1 MKARSSRVTPCLT
14 RSALLSGLG
23 IVPTIHR
30 AHQVTRDAANTV
42 ERHRRKLV
50 ANAHVLAID
59 LKRKPRHG
67 AVGVLRVAAIDVRAN
82 LLLAHTRAAFICVGH
97 AHCDAVNRHLIARLP
112 VQHRVH
118 DALPFDGLIVFQ
130 SMAFNYYHN
139 GIILEATG
147 GADVFPDG
155 LGGQPQPP
163 PAAGYRIVHLAPSL
177 VERLQPPLPVPADP
191 LGELGGEPLGGDP
204 APVPPVEELDL
215 EPAEEPLAG
224 GVVRRVPLARHRPLH
239 PGLPAGA
246 DPVGGAVVPAA
257 GRCGA

>member
-1 MKARSSRVTPCLT
+1 DTYCQSVDRYIESHPECKLINCRQILYDKAAKTYSSPSL
-14 RSALLSGLG
+14 
-23 IVPTIHR
+23 
-30 AHQVTRDAANTV
+30 
-42 ERHRRKLV
+42 
-50 ANAHVLAID
+50 
-59 LKRKPRHG
+59 
-67 AVGVLRVAAIDVRAN
+67 
-82 LLLAHTRAAFICVGH
+82 
-97 AHCDAVNRHLIARLP
+97 
-112 VQHRVH
+112 
-118 DALPFDGLIVFQ
+118 
-130 SMAFNYYHN
+130 
-139 GIILEATG
+139 G

-191 LGELGGEPLGGDP
+191 LGELGGEPLGGDL

-257 GRCGA
+257 VAVEREAAPGGGHGAGEHLGHERLGRRGAH

>member
-1 MKARSSRVTPCLT
+1 M
-14 RSALLSGLG
+14 
-23 IVPTIHR
+23 
-30 AHQVTRDAANTV
+30 
-42 ERHRRKLV
+42 
-50 ANAHVLAID
+50 
-59 LKRKPRHG
+59 LK
-67 AVGVLRVAAIDVRAN
+67 
-82 LLLAHTRAAFICVGH
+82 
-97 AHCDAVNRHLIARLP
+97 
-112 VQHRVH
+112 
-118 DALPFDGLIVFQ
+118 
-130 SMAFNYYHN
+130 
-139 GIILEATG
+139 G

-257 GRCGA
+257 VAVEREAAPGGGHGAGEHLGHERLGRRGAHREGGDVAVEQVDGRREVHLPRVVGQPELGDVGDQDLAGGGGREVVQVAAGVDQQQVGRRRAALLAGVGAVAGRPRGAGAQPLLGHDPAHHLLGDRHRPLLPSSRF